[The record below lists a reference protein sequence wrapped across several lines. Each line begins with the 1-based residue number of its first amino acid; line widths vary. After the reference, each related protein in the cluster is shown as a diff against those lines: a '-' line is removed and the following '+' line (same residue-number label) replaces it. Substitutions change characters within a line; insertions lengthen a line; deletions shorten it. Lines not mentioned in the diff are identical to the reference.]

1 MIHPIQ
7 AAAVSRGI
15 RFDKVLEQVARAAHA
30 RGDSDTVT
38 RRERKVQRLEEL
50 IRAQEAMCDRIVIC
64 LGLVLALSAV
74 ALPVYALNFSDGHS
88 YLHIADG
95 SASTGREINTAQ
107 TRSVELSPATTG
119 SLNKQARETDLAP
132 GNKGQTASRLVA
144 RAGQFQRYVV
154 HRATGES
161 ALIEGPKGLWWVTPG
176 MTLPG
181 IGQVISIEHSDAG
194 WVVLTTETMITQ
206 PSTASGFVEQARA
219 SDRSDARPHAIKPN
233 SLWMPSTS

>member
-7 AAAVSRGI
+7 VAAVSRGI
-15 RFDKVLEQVARAAHA
+15 RFDKVLEQVARA
-30 RGDSDTVT
+30 
-38 RRERKVQRLEEL
+38 
-50 IRAQEAMCDRIVIC
+50 AQEAMCDRIVIC

-194 WVVLTTETMITQ
+194 SVVLTTETMITQ

>member
-1 MIHPIQ
+1 MIYPIQ
-7 AAAVSRGI
+7 VAAVSRGI

-95 SASTGREINTAQ
+95 SASNGRGSNTAQ
-107 TRSVELSPATTG
+107 TRTTELSPATTG
-119 SLNKQARETDLAP
+119 SLNKQAREI
-132 GNKGQTASRLVA
+132 GSRSGKQGSNRIASRRPGRPIPALRHSSRDGRI
-144 RAGQFQRYVV
+144 RADRRTGRSVV
-154 HRATGES
+154 GDPGHDATGHRPGHLDRAFRRRMGRADHRDDDHPAVDVELIRRAS
-161 ALIEGPKGLWWVTPG
+161 A
-176 MTLPG
+176 G
-181 IGQVISIEHSDAG
+181 IGSFRCSSR
-194 WVVLTTETMITQ
+194 M
-206 PSTASGFVEQARA
+206 R
-219 SDRSDARPHAIKPN
+219 
-233 SLWMPSTS
+233 

>member
-7 AAAVSRGI
+7 VAAVSRGI

-95 SASTGREINTAQ
+95 SASTGREMNTAQ

-161 ALIEGPKGLWWVTPG
+161 ALIEGPEGLWWVTSG

-194 WVVLTTETMITQ
+194 SVVLTTETMITQ
-206 PSTASGFVEQARA
+206 PSTAS
-219 SDRSDARPHAIKPN
+219 
-233 SLWMPSTS
+233 

>member
-7 AAAVSRGI
+7 VAAVSRGI

-95 SASTGREINTAQ
+95 SASTGRGTNTAQ

-161 ALIEGPKGLWWVTPG
+161 ALIEGPEGLWWVTPG

-206 PSTASGFVEQARA
+206 PSTAS
-219 SDRSDARPHAIKPN
+219 
-233 SLWMPSTS
+233 

>member
-1 MIHPIQ
+1 M
-7 AAAVSRGI
+7 GI

-50 IRAQEAMCDRIVIC
+50 IRAQEAMGDRIVIC

-95 SASTGREINTAQ
+95 SASTRQRHEC
-107 TRSVELSPATTG
+107 G
-119 SLNKQARETDLAP
+119 SDPLRRDEPCDHGIAEQAGAGTDLAP
-132 GNKGQTASRLVA
+132 GNKGETASRVVA

-161 ALIEGPKGLWWVTPG
+161 ALIEGPEGLWWVTPG

-206 PSTASGFVEQARA
+206 PSTAS
-219 SDRSDARPHAIKPN
+219 
-233 SLWMPSTS
+233 